1 MITVVAQLLN
11 HPARISRVLKEAPNG
26 FNPSSG
32 RRTSSTSNSDSEQD
46 EEEIGELLR
55 DVMTSQATG
64 AYALTLKDVCLRSI
78 HKRPLLNCLNL
89 YQHQPASTDDL
100 NDPQLR
106 ATAGAMVPAGGII
119 GLRKSPGLGPEIDW
133 MMLQLLGGWMLPD
146 SGIARVLPSLGVALV
161 SGVNI
166 QKALFKGS
174 LQDNLTYGIAWPV
187 EDDALWQ
194 LCRRCG
200 LSEQTIGAGSAPGW
214 AEAKP
219 FDPMVIPSPS
229 TLSDNCIIVLVRALL
244 QKPDVL
250 LLHCVGELW
259 GTAQQAHLIRVVR
272 AYLDGSLELTKFG
285 SSRAIERP
293 RTVLW
298 AASDSLLISA
308 MKRETAGVPRPADK
322 LITLE
327 SNSVATLS
335 KPDEVFS
342 SLDLDGTR
350 EIAQKSVGAFQ
361 LLRSKARPNAGP
373 TLGAT
378 ADFSATITEIPE
390 EAPASAAEAEVMAV
404 ATAVEEEGS
413 ALAKMVPMAVQDSA
427 AGAAAAAA
435 AAGPSTA
442 GSLEA

>member
-1 MITVVAQLLN
+1 
-11 HPARISRVLKEAPNG
+11 
-26 FNPSSG
+26 
-32 RRTSSTSNSDSEQD
+32 
-46 EEEIGELLR
+46 
-55 DVMTSQATG
+55 MTSHATG
-64 AYALTLKDVCLRSI
+64 AYALTVKDVCLRSVR
-78 HKRPLLNCLNL
+78 KRPLLNCLNL
-89 YQHQPASTDDL
+89 YQHQPESTDE
-100 NDPQLR
+100 PPLR
-106 ATAGAMVPAGGII
+106 TTAGTMVPAGGII
-119 GLRKSPGLGPEIDW
+119 GLRKLPGLGPEIDW

-146 SGIARVLPSLGVALV
+146 SGIARVLPSLGAALV

-166 QKALFKGS
+166 HKALFKGS

-187 EDDALWQ
+187 DDDALWQ

-200 LSEQTIGAGSAPGW
+200 LSEQTIGASSAPGW

-229 TLSDNCIIVLVRALL
+229 TLSDNCIVVLVRALL
-244 QKPDVL
+244 QRPDVL
-250 LLHCVGELW
+250 LLHGVGEP
-259 GTAQQAHLIRVVR
+259 TQQVHLIGVVR
-272 AYLDGSLELTKFG
+272 AYLDGSLELTEGG

-335 KPDEVFS
+335 EPDEVFS

-350 EIAQKSVGAFQ
+350 DMAQKSVGAFQ
-361 LLRSKARPNAGP
+361 LLRSRKAGPNAGP
-373 TLGAT
+373 ILGAT
-378 ADFSATITEIPE
+378 ADFSATITETPE
-390 EAPASAAEAEVMAV
+390 EASASAMEAEVMAV
-404 ATAVEEEGS
+404 ATAMEEEGS
-413 ALAKMVPMAVQDSA
+413 ALAKMVPMAVEDSA
-427 AGAAAAAA
+427 AGAAA

-442 GSLEA
+442 GEPRGLSLEEYRLECLRLDSEEEECLEE